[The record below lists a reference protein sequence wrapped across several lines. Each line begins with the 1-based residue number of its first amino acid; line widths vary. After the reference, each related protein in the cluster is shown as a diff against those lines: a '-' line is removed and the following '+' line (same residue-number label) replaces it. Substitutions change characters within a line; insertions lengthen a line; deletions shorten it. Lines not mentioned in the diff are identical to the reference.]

1 MHGHKNTC
9 SFTIHPKSCKV
20 IFWCSFELQ
29 TFIVKLSFKFATMS
43 DRKRQFGGT
52 QLCSIINLVS
62 EIEKSTHVKLFAVH
76 KKLENVEK
84 RIKYSKE
91 KTLAK
96 YNKFRG
102 QNKIFFRLSSDFYD
116 LANSLESQSRPS

>member
-1 MHGHKNTC
+1 
-9 SFTIHPKSCKV
+9 
-20 IFWCSFELQ
+20 
-29 TFIVKLSFKFATMS
+29 MS

-96 YNKFRG
+96 YNRFRG
-102 QNKIFFRLSSDFYD
+102 QNKIFSDFLLISMIWPIRWRASPD
-116 LANSLESQSRPS
+116 LRRVLVPG